1 MFEKI
6 TFSAVGTLVSFHSG
20 EDSHPFPQD
29 LLTQPR
35 LDEFAL
41 SPNKRGIPPLFM
53 NYKSVEIKADNN
65 HKTISNLEL
74 IELQIKNAPDKLIYH
89 LMTKVDLDF
98 SKLIDQFFKVNPNYK
113 NSDPL
118 TAAAEASDE
127 WLNWHC
133 RDEFYKEGI
142 EFLSELRAFDETSY
156 VNEIVRKIT
165 NPLFGLR
172 AFIETEI
179 TENTNKL
186 NKKYSNHPE
195 DIVILFQGKFN
206 IDITINS
213 SNSSELSFNAP
224 SEIMSVYVRN
234 YDEDYT

>member
-20 EDSHPFPQD
+20 EDSHPFPQN

-53 NYKSVEIKADNN
+53 NYKSVEIKADND

-89 LMTKVDLDF
+89 LITKVDLDL
-98 SKLIDQFFKVNPNYK
+98 SKVINQFFKINPNYK
-113 NSDPL
+113 NSDL
-118 TAAAEASDE
+118 YED
-127 WLNWHC
+127 WLNWYC
-133 RDEFYKEGI
+133 RDDFYKKGI
-142 EFLSELRAFDETSY
+142 EFLSELRAFDETLY
-156 VNEIVRKIT
+156 VNEIVKQIT
-165 NPLFGLR
+165 DPKFGLR
-172 AFIETEI
+172 GFIDTEI
-179 TENTNKL
+179 TENINKL
-186 NKKYSNHPE
+186 NKKYSNWSE
-195 DIVILFQGKFN
+195 DIVVLFEGKFN

-224 SEIMSVYVRN
+224 SEILSVFVRN
-234 YDEDYT
+234 YDEN